1 MPFLCPFFI
10 YGIKFGKQ
18 VKNGVFCLFK
28 TIIVTKVKKVSKKVV
43 TMKKNLSFGKR
54 I

>member
-1 MPFLCPFFI
+1 MSIFQIWNKVWKTSEKWGFLAF
-10 YGIKFGKQ
+10 
-18 VKNGVFCLFK
+18 FK